1 MIKKNR
7 NRITLGTFLG
17 LACLSLYALITL
29 HFSFQESCAQKEI
42 CSSIT
47 TPIVAMT
54 FMSLLGTLAV
64 SWIVHQVLWEMLY
77 VKPLQYNDLIRI
89 SETSE
94 AIK

>member
-1 MIKKNR
+1 
-7 NRITLGTFLG
+7 
-17 LACLSLYALITL
+17 
-29 HFSFQESCAQKEI
+29 
-42 CSSIT
+42 
-47 TPIVAMT
+47 MT

-64 SWIVHQVLWEMLY
+64 SWIAHQVLWEMLY